1 LFALVC
7 TCLHLFALVCT
18 CLHLF
23 ALVCT
28 CLHLFALVCSHRS
41 SPAERRYV
49 IRLRLAKLRSIAKTY
64 NIDFEAI
71 KNAFGMVFLPKLLA
85 KCGHALRQSGAITSI
100 SQVTGG
106 TLVVVVVVVAV
117 FVM

>member
-1 LFALVC
+1 
-7 TCLHLFALVCT
+7 
-18 CLHLF
+18 
-23 ALVCT
+23 
-28 CLHLFALVCSHRS
+28 LFALVCSHRS

-106 TLVVVVVVVAV
+106 TLVVVVVVVVVAV